1 MEVSEL
7 LRWLT
12 VAGFSQKLITIDTF
26 SIQYHTVNINQLK
39 NDNCSICV
47 HQQYDLLNRPQRT
60 NVESQCGDTFLL
72 RFDEKMFEYAHYLP
86 EKIKKSNSFTKLLT
100 YNDIYINLFK
110 DGRMNFYRL
119 EDEAQA
125 HALYTH
131 FAKSI
136 K

>member
-12 VAGFSQKLITIDTF
+12 VAVFSQKLITIDTF

-60 NVESQCGDTFLL
+60 NVESQCDDTFLL
-72 RFDEKMFEYAHYLP
+72 RFDEKMFEYAHYLRAN
-86 EKIKKSNSFTKLLT
+86 IKKGNSFAKLLA
-100 YNDIYINLFK
+100 YNETNITLFK
-110 DGRMNFYRL
+110 
-119 EDEAQA
+119 
-125 HALYTH
+125 
-131 FAKSI
+131 
-136 K
+136 